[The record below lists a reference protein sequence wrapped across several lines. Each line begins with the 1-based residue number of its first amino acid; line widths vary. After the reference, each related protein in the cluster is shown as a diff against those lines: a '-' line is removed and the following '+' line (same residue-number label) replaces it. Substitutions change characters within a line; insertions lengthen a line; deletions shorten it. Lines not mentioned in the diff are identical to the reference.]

1 MVQGDGNCLFRALSY
16 AITGRQIYHTLV
28 RHKTIQHMSTIEQL
42 LKPHMNS
49 SLNDYLNHSQM
60 SHLGTWGS
68 DIELLAASHLL
79 DTDIFVYTKVGLAY
93 KWHKFS
99 KCMLDGS
106 LKLLN
111 NKCAIYLNQT
121 GGIHYDVVLDVKL
134 DVSTKIADMTDNGS
148 VQ

>member
-1 MVQGDGNCLFRALSY
+1 
-16 AITGRQIYHTLV
+16 
-28 RHKTIQHMSTIEQL
+28 MSTMEHL

-49 SLNDYLNHSQM
+49 SLNYYLNHSQI

-68 DIELLAASHLL
+68 DIELLAALHLL

-134 DVSTKIADMTDNGS
+134 DVSA
-148 VQ
+148 